1 MDKTTTLLIKT
12 QFLAFAMKAFATLNG
27 RSLGG
32 DPDPYLRLLA
42 ERLGRVARGKVR
54 RLVVSLPPRHA
65 KTFMGSICLSAWIL
79 AHKPSA
85 RILLLSYGQDL
96 ADKIAYS
103 IRKIMRSDWYRHAF
117 DTRIERDRA
126 KISDFVTSVGGGVRS
141 LSIDGGVTGVGADY
155 IIIDD
160 PVQIKHCDDQG
171 RLDRVNGLFDDEI
184 VNRLDHPKK
193 GCIVIVAHRIS
204 QDDLPGYVLQQGG
217 WKELKLP
224 LIAPRTLRY
233 PFDDGTF
240 WERKKGELLRRDAFA
255 ARDIAR
261 LRASKHPGFGT
272 LYQQN
277 PNHDERLRLKA
288 QHFPTFPLMPALRDL
303 PTILSIE
310 PGQKGGPTNSFG
322 VIQVFAVD
330 GETYYLLDQWRDQSS
345 YSEFRSAARSFVRI
359 HRPSAVLIEA
369 TGQGPA
375 LKSDIRQQ
383 EGMKVVMVTPQKSK
397 MERLRKH
404 RRIIRAGRVQLAEHA
419 TWRDDFLTEAI
430 MFPYGAHDDQMD
442 ALSQFLDWI
451 MEHPNPHKRSSMAV
465 AQGTN
470 SQGRPMPLSG
480 VSTVQIKGG
489 VLAQNSRQMPNS
501 RFVQPTVWVSNG
513 LKHDD

>member
-1 MDKTTTLLIKT
+1 MDKTTTLLIRT
-12 QFLAFAMKAFATLNG
+12 QFLAFTMKAFATVNG

-42 ERLGRVARGKVR
+42 ERLGRVASGELR

-85 RILLLSYGQDL
+85 RIVLLSYGQDL

-117 DTRIERDRA
+117 RTRIERDRA
-126 KISDFVTSVGGGVRS
+126 KVSDFVTLEGGGVRS
-141 LSIDGGVTGVGADY
+141 LSIDGGVTGIGGDY

-160 PVQIKHCDDQG
+160 PVQIKHCDDKR

-184 VNRLDHPKK
+184 MNRFDNPRK
-193 GCIVIVAHRIS
+193 GGVVIVAHRIS
-204 QDDLPGYVLQQGG
+204 QDDLPGYVLQKGG

-224 LIAPRTLRY
+224 LIAPRARRY
-233 PFDDGTF
+233 EFNDGTF
-240 WERKKGELLRRDAFA
+240 WERKKGELLRPDAF
-255 ARDIAR
+255 RPDDIAR
-261 LRASKHPGFGT
+261 LRASKHPGFET
-272 LYQQN
+272 LHQQN
-277 PNHDERLRLKA
+277 PNRDERLRLKA
-288 QHFPTFPLMPALRDL
+288 EHFPTFASTAAPSDL
-303 PTILSIE
+303 PKILSIE

-330 GETYYLLDQWRDQSS
+330 GETYYLLDQWREQSS
-345 YSEFRSAARSFVRI
+345 YRDFRPAVWSFIRR

-375 LKSDIRQQ
+375 LKSDIREQ
-383 EGMKVVMVTPQKSK
+383 EGMKVVMVTPVESK
-397 MERLRKH
+397 LERLRRH

-419 TWRDDFLTEAI
+419 IWRDDFLTEAI

-451 MEHPNPHKRSSMAV
+451 VAHPNPHKRPPMAV

-470 SQGRPMPLSG
+470 SQGRPMSLSG
-480 VSTVQIKGG
+480 GSTVQIKGA
-489 VLAQNSRQMPNS
+489 VLAPNSRQMPNS
-501 RFVQPTVWVSNG
+501 PFVQPTVGVSYG
-513 LKHDD
+513 LKYDD